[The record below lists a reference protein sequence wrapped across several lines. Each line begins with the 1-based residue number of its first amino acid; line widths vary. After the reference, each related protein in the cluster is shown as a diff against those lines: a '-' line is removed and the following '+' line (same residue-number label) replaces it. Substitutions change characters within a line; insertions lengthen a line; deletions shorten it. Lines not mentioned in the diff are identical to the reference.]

1 MRISDWSSDVC
12 SSDLGD
18 LSGYWPCHASA
29 RSPPSSPATDRPRPP
44 PPPDRSWTTVGR
56 ASPPLAHPSRYAA
69 QGSPPVPTAG
79 SRRHRRPA
87 ADRKSTR
94 LNSSHQC
101 ASPMP
106 SSALKKKQLTTNHTH
121 HTIIY
126 SYHNSQ

>member
-69 QGSPPVPTAG
+69 QGSPPVPTAA

-87 ADRKSTR
+87 AAPPRAGQARRGGKIGRAHDCTPVPHAQPVF
-94 LNSSHQC
+94 LLLLAEN
-101 ASPMP
+101 
-106 SSALKKKQLTTNHTH
+106 
-121 HTIIY
+121 
-126 SYHNSQ
+126 